1 VNETSGVENAKVLG
15 DLGLAETEAADQVA
29 DGAGAVAQ
37 EFDDVEAVGL
47 GEGAERGNH
56 RGIEYA

>member
-1 VNETSGVENAKVLG
+1 MLG
-15 DLGLAETEAADQVA
+15 DLGLAETEATDQLA

-56 RGIEYA
+56 GGIEYA